1 MYRGYKGNRGDKGRD
16 SGVNEDNGENRNNED
31 NEDVVNV
38 TNIFTSTASNKKNLI
53 GDEYN
58 LFASKYAKIQKY
70 YKSLK
75 NENDLRRLFNLI
87 IVFGNFLR
95 TEYFQSEHQTLK
107 RELIDCL
114 DILMDTHKFAII
126 NQLNFFSSDK
136 NTRAKRENLIGYYD
150 GMKEQYIYLYENIPR
165 FTNNMKKNQ
174 NMFNEINTRLSK
186 FRDNKSKKAVKAVT
200 IPSPIT
206 SIFPSSSS
214 SETSDLLTKRRRN
227 YNNNITGKKTKN
239 MTKSRK
245 VRK

>member
-1 MYRGYKGNRGDKGRD
+1 MNRGNRGRD
-16 SGVNEDNGENRNNED
+16 SGDRGSGDRDSGDNGDNTD

-38 TNIFTSTASNKKNLI
+38 TNIFTATASNKQNLV

-58 LFASKYAKIQKY
+58 LFASRYTKIQKY

-95 TEYFQSEHQTLK
+95 TEYYQSEHQTLK
-107 RELIDCL
+107 RELMDCL
-114 DILMDTHKFAII
+114 DILIDTHKFAII
-126 NQLNFFSSDK
+126 NQLNFFSSVK
-136 NTRAKRENLIGYYD
+136 NTREKRENLIGYYN

-165 FTNNMKKNQ
+165 FANNLKKNQ

-186 FRDNKSKKAVKAVT
+186 FRDNKSKKAEKTVT
-200 IPSPIT
+200 IPRPIT
-206 SIFPSSSS
+206 NIFPSSSS
-214 SETSDLLTKRRRN
+214 DTSALLTKRRRN